1 MNIMQKNRGQIYPL
15 FSKVVYGNI
24 IDDLNFKKI
33 VKNINDD
40 FIDAGHHTKSDVSNI
55 SMASQNKNVY
65 FIDHFFKT
73 KTKLWA
79 DMRICRWLPG
89 DAMSLHN
96 DRSEKLNDLMDFSSL
111 IYLNDNY
118 EGGELFFKD
127 KIIKMKAL
135 SCIVFQSNEKNMH
148 GVLEIKKGKRYTIP
162 SWYQFN

>member
-1 MNIMQKNRGQIYPL
+1 MKHIIENFVDKKDAKTLINFFEKNTHLCYDAREEHKHRNIHIEYIKN
-15 FSKVVYGNI
+15 
-24 IDDLNFKKI
+24 KKI
-33 VKNINDD
+33 IKLLNYY
-40 FIDAGHHTKSDVSNI
+40 A
-55 SMASQNKNVY
+55 NKNVY

-135 SCIVFQSNEKNMH
+135 SCIVFESNEKNMH